1 MDYDRMHGDIL
12 RAFADSCAIA
22 SRQRYFGGRYSPAAD
37 AFFDERTRELV
48 ARFELP
54 GVSLEEIELLVDRR
68 ELVVRGERSFVTAE
82 GRVYQQVEMD
92 YGPFERRVRITVDV
106 DPEATTATY
115 EAGILEVRM
124 ALAERGGGAR
134 RIDIEKTG
142 GEE

>member
-1 MDYDRMHGDIL
+1 MHGDIL
-12 RAFADSCAIA
+12 RAFADSNGIA

-54 GVSLEEIELLVDRR
+54 GVTLEEIEVLVDRR

-92 YGPFERRVRITVDV
+92 YGPYERHVRITVDV
-106 DPEATTATY
+106 EPEATKATY

-124 ALAERGGGAR
+124 ALAECGRGAR
-134 RIDIEKTG
+134 RIDIQKTG